1 MPPTFRFF
9 TSLDTSATFLR
20 GWLLLTGLLLWM
32 DTAKV
37 SAEDAKTYLDE
48 VKPLLRERCYACH
61 GALKQKGRLR
71 LDTAQRILAAEVI
84 ANGELLA
91 RVTSQD
97 PEKRMPHEGAPLK
110 PAQIAILRRWID
122 AGTPAPENEA
132 EEADPK
138 SHWAFQRIERP
149 PVPAGAFCNPV
160 DAFLGAKQSGHSL
173 KVQPEAERSILI
185 RRASLDLTGLPP
197 TEAQLTSQAP
207 FEETVD
213 RLLESPQYG
222 ERWGRHWMDVWRYS
236 DWYGRR
242 YV

>member
-48 VKPLLRERCYACH
+48 VKPLLRERCYSCH

-122 AGTPAPENEA
+122 AGT
-132 EEADPK
+132 
-138 SHWAFQRIERP
+138 RP
-149 PVPAGAFCNPV
+149 RRMKRKRPIPSPTGHFSASNGLPSRPVHSATPWTLSSEPNSP
-160 DAFLGAKQSGHSL
+160 DIPSRSSL
-173 KVQPEAERSILI
+173 KLSGV
-185 RRASLDLTGLPP
+185 
-197 TEAQLTSQAP
+197 
-207 FEETVD
+207 F
-213 RLLESPQYG
+213 
-222 ERWGRHWMDVWRYS
+222 
-236 DWYGRR
+236 
-242 YV
+242 